1 MLEKTRGIVLRY
13 IKYQEAS
20 IIVNIFTEKFGLQ
33 SYIVNSVRRK
43 SSNKIALFQPLSLLD
58 LVVYHSDKKQIHRIK
73 ELRCNYA
80 YGKIPWNIGKSA
92 ILIFI
97 SEILIKVIKEGVES
111 EGLFDFINDSLI
123 ILDKMS
129 GKTESFH
136 LIFLLKLSRYFG
148 FYPGSPKQMITEIN
162 VSTKLSVN
170 LNELKIVFLA
180 DIDTELQIS
189 NAGRRNI
196 LNILIAFYQTHF
208 ESFSEVKSVK
218 ILREV
223 LN

>member
-13 IKYQEAS
+13 IKYQDTS
-20 IIVNIFTEKFGLQ
+20 IIVHIFTEKLGLQ
-33 SYIVNSVRRK
+33 SYIVNSVRSK
-43 SSNKIALFQPLSLLD
+43 ASNKIALFQPLSLLD

-80 YGKIPWNIGKSA
+80 YKQIPWNIEKSA
-92 ILIFI
+92 ILIFL
-97 SEILIKVIKEGVES
+97 SEILLKVIKEGVES

-123 ILDKMS
+123 ILDKMR
-129 GKTESFH
+129 GKTENFH
-136 LIFLLKLSRYFG
+136 LIFLLKLSHYFG

-162 VSTKLSVN
+162 ESTKLSVQ
-170 LNELKIVFLA
+170 LNELEIVFLA
-180 DIDTELQIS
+180 DIDAELQIS
-189 NAGRRNI
+189 NKARRNI

-208 ESFSEVKSVK
+208 ETFSEVKSVK